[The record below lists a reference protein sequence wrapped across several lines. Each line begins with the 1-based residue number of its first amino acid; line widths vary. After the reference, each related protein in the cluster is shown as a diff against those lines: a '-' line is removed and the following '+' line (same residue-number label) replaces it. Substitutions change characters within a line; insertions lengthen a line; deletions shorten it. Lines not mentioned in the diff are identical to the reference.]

1 MRVKRVITIL
11 NDLGRVEL
19 DHGPQ
24 HGDEY
29 EHAVRSHV
37 TNEVCDVVIRS

>member
-29 EHAVRSHV
+29 EHV
-37 TNEVCDVVIRS
+37 TNEVCDIIILRKI